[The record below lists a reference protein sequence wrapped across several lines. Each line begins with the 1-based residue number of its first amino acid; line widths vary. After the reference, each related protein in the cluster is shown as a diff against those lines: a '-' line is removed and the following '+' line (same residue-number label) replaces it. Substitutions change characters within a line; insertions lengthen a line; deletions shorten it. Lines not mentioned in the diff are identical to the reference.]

1 MEAEK
6 HRNNAINDQ
15 QPQTPDVELIA
26 AVVRQDEAAF
36 RALYMRYYERL
47 RQFIYK
53 VVRRPDLVEE
63 VLNDTFFTVWN
74 KAGNFGGYSS
84 VSTWIFGIAYNK
96 CLKAL
101 ERTERWQ
108 TRYFAMDQEE
118 EFSRDYSPDEVAD
131 DARLHRRVHH
141 SLKQLS
147 PEQRMVFELTHFL
160 GYSYSEIAAVADCS
174 INTVKTRM
182 FHARRKLQAL
192 LINER

>member
-1 MEAEK
+1 MEGEK
-6 HRNNAINDQ
+6 HIENNAINDQ
-15 QPQTPDVELIA
+15 QPIPDVELIA
-26 AVVRQDEAAF
+26 LVAGQDEGAF
-36 RALYMRYYERL
+36 RTLYMRYYERL
-47 RQFIYK
+47 RQFIYFSSYTK

-74 KAGNFGGYSS
+74 KAGSFAGYSS

-118 EFSRDYSPDEVAD
+118 ELSRDNSPD

-147 PEQRMVFELTHFL
+147 PEQRMAFDLTHFL
-160 GYSYSEIAAVADCS
+160 GYSYSKQWVTCS
-174 INTVKTRM
+174 SW
-182 FHARRKLQAL
+182 
-192 LINER
+192 